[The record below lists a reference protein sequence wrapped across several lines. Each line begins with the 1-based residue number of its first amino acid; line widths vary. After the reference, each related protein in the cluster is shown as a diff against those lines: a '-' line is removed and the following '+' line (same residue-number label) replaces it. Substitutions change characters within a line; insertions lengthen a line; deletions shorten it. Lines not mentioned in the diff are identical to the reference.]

1 MEKLHF
7 IREAKHSTHA
17 LIWQF
22 VAQGVLLIILGVLVV
37 MYPQLLI
44 LFFAFTFILIG
55 LGSLWAAYKLRKF
68 VKKFDIFFK
77 LFG

>member
-7 IREAKHSTHA
+7 IKEAKHSAHS
-17 LIWQF
+17 IVWQF
-22 VAQGVLLIILGVLVV
+22 VIQGILLILLGVLVV

-55 LGSLWAAYKLRKF
+55 IGSLWAAVRIRRF
-68 VKKFDIFFK
+68 TKKFDVFFD